1 MHMEQLVNSFERW
14 VVKGGGGGGAGTVQY
29 THFDTFY
36 ANGLDHGTF

>member
-14 VVKGGGGGGAGTVQY
+14 VVQGGGGGAGTVQF

-36 ANGLDHGTF
+36 ANGLDHSTYY